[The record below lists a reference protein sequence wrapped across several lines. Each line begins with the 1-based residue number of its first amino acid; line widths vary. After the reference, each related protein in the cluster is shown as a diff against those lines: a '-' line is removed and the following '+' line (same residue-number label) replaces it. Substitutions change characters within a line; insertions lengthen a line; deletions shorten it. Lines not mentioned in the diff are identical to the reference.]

1 VFSLPID
8 NLYILFV
15 VLSPFLSLWVM
26 EVVVVVVTTTTTTK
40 IEEGICQEIKNNIE
54 IQIEHQV

>member
-8 NLYILFV
+8 NLYILFA

-26 EVVVVVVTTTTTTK
+26 EVVVTTTTTTK
-40 IEEGICQEIKNNIE
+40 TEEGICQEIKNNTE